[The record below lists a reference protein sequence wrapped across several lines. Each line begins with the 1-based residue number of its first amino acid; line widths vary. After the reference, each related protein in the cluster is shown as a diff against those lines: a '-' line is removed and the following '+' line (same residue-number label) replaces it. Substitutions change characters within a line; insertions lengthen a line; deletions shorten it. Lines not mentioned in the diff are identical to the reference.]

1 MSLYDVLLFLHVFG
15 AFSLIAGT
23 TAMAPFALGIG
34 ATAFERVEAA
44 RIAAIGS
51 IMSGIGAVLTIGIG
65 SWLVA
70 NRGYE
75 LLRFWLIGAYLLW
88 AVAGFS
94 NGKVSTAARG
104 FGGEGGQA
112 IDVRRFWVVDAL
124 AATLILV
131 LMVWKPGHG

>member
-1 MSLYDVLLFLHVFG
+1 VSLYDVLLFLHVFG
-15 AFSLIAGT
+15 AFSLVAGT
-23 TAMAPFALGIG
+23 MAMAPFALGIG
-34 ATAFERVEAA
+34 AAAFERVEAA
-44 RIAAIGS
+44 RVAAIGAV
-51 IMSGIGAVLTIGIG
+51 MSGIGAVLTIGIG

-70 NRGYE
+70 NRGYD

-104 FGGEGGQA
+104 FSADESEV
-112 IDVRRFWVVDAL
+112 DVKRFWVVDAL

-131 LMVWKPGHG
+131 LMVWKPGH